1 MDTFLSRAVTTV
13 NLVLVLG
20 CLAFAQNGEKPQ
32 AAVSA
37 KEKALLAGVTET
49 AQWKPAD
56 PRVAKAYR
64 ELADFYSSQSRFT
77 DAERTYQK
85 RLEFE
90 EDALGRRNP
99 QIIPAITDLA
109 RVNFAQMKYARASE
123 LYERSLRIMEREYGE
138 QHQKLVPAIDD
149 AAQVLQAESK
159 D

>member
-1 MDTFLSRAVTTV
+1 MDTLLRRIVTTA
-13 NLVLVLG
+13 NLVLVLC
-20 CLAFAQNGEKPQ
+20 CLAFGQNGEKPQ

-85 RLEFE
+85 RLE
-90 EDALGRRNP
+90 L
-99 QIIPAITDLA
+99 
-109 RVNFAQMKYARASE
+109 
-123 LYERSLRIMEREYGE
+123 
-138 QHQKLVPAIDD
+138 
-149 AAQVLQAESK
+149 
-159 D
+159 